1 MCGRPPAPPNLG
13 AVAKGTCQPLPGA
26 AQGQGRQG
34 ACLSSAAQPTRSLLR
49 FLIAMAAVDSFYLL
63 YREIGRSCSC
73 YMEALALVGAWYMA
87 RKCFTLVCDSYSL
100 IRLHFIPKLVS
111 RADFVKQYG
120 RWAVVTGSTAGVGKA
135 YAEELANR
143 GINIILISRSKKK
156 LEAVAKE
163 IAETYKVETAVIVA
177 DFSKGREIYS
187 SIKEALRDKDIGILV
202 NNVGVFYTYPEYFTR
217 LSEDKLWEIVNVNI
231 AAANMMVHIVLPG
244 MVQRKRGAIVNV
256 SSGSCC
262 KPTPQMAAY
271 SASKAYLDHFS
282 RALHYEYA
290 SKGIFVQSLIP
301 LYISTNMTQFG
312 DRILSNKV
320 FFMPSAKVYAHHAV
334 STLGI
339 SRRTTGYWIHSIQFL
354 LVQYMPEWFWVWGM
368 QILNSALRREAI
380 SHGIY

>member
-1 MCGRPPAPPNLG
+1 
-13 AVAKGTCQPLPGA
+13 
-26 AQGQGRQG
+26 
-34 ACLSSAAQPTRSLLR
+34 
-49 FLIAMAAVDSFYLL
+49 MAAVDSFYLL

-73 YMEALALVGAWYMA
+73 YMEALALVGAWYVA

-120 RWAVVTGSTAGVGKA
+120 RWAVVTGSTAGIGKA
-135 YAEELANR
+135 YAEELASR
-143 GINIILISRSKKK
+143 GINIILISRSKEK
-156 LEAVAKE
+156 LEAVAKD
-163 IAETYKVETAVIVA
+163 ITETYKVETAVIVA

-271 SASKAYLDHFS
+271 SASKLKYMHIMLFPRLGYPEGLQDTGSILFS
-282 RALHYEYA
+282 FCLYSTCQNGSGFGECRFSTVRYVGTPYPTEY
-290 SKGIFVQSLIP
+290 IR
-301 LYISTNMTQFG
+301 N
-312 DRILSNKV
+312 IL
-320 FFMPSAKVYAHHAV
+320 
-334 STLGI
+334 
-339 SRRTTGYWIHSIQFL
+339 
-354 LVQYMPEWFWVWGM
+354 
-368 QILNSALRREAI
+368 
-380 SHGIY
+380 

>member
-1 MCGRPPAPPNLG
+1 MD
-13 AVAKGTCQPLPGA
+13 V
-26 AQGQGRQG
+26 
-34 ACLSSAAQPTRSLLR
+34 

-73 YMEALALVGAWYMA
+73 YMEALALVGAWYVA

-120 RWAVVTGSTAGVGKA
+120 RWAVVTGSTAGIGKA
-135 YAEELANR
+135 YAEELASR
-143 GINIILISRSKKK
+143 GINIILISRSKEK
-156 LEAVAKE
+156 LEAVAKD
-163 IAETYKVETAVIVA
+163 ITETYKVETAVIVA

-271 SASKAYLDHFS
+271 SASKLKYMHIMLFPPLGYPEGLQDTGSILFS
-282 RALHYEYA
+282 FCLYSTCQNGSGFGECRFSTELYVRTPYPTEY
-290 SKGIFVQSLIP
+290 IR
-301 LYISTNMTQFG
+301 N
-312 DRILSNKV
+312 IL
-320 FFMPSAKVYAHHAV
+320 
-334 STLGI
+334 
-339 SRRTTGYWIHSIQFL
+339 
-354 LVQYMPEWFWVWGM
+354 
-368 QILNSALRREAI
+368 
-380 SHGIY
+380 